1 MNKLNSISDFLIYGA
16 LSIFAAL
23 AIVIASPAWADDDDE
38 DELEFAEAQ
47 VLLQLNDTDGDLGFH
62 ARIDGEPWKRVTIES
77 PDEQI
82 LFDVRLRRALRRQGL
97 TELAFESA
105 EPTFDELD
113 PETFFA
119 RFPEGDYEI
128 SGNGFEGVEYE
139 STSTLSHLIPAA
151 PGNLMVSGVQ
161 ASDDCDAFV
170 PVVSSPVVISWDE
183 VVSHHDELGRAGD
196 IEVDSYEVAV
206 EAETVDYQINVEADV
221 TEVTLAAGA
230 IPSGEEVKY
239 QVLVRE
245 AEGNE
250 SSAESC
256 FIAP

>member
-1 MNKLNSISDFLIYGA
+1 VNKTVSKIDWLVYGA
-16 LSIFAAL
+16 VSVFAGMT
-23 AIVIASPAWADDDDE
+23 IVAASPAWADDDDE
-38 DELEFAEAQ
+38 IEFEEAQ

-77 PDEQI
+77 PKEQI

-113 PETFFA
+113 PDVFFS

-128 SGNGFEGVEYE
+128 EGKGFDGVEYE
-139 STSTLSHLIPAA
+139 SVSTLSHLIPAA
-151 PGNLMVSGVQ
+151 API
-161 ASDDCDAFV
+161 
-170 PVVSSPVVISWDE
+170 VIAWDE
-183 VVSHHDELGRAGD
+183 VDSHHDELGRAGD
-196 IEVDSYEVAV
+196 VEVDSYEVAV
-206 EAETVDYQINVEADV
+206 EAETVDYEINIEADV
-221 TEVTLAAGA
+221 TSVTLAAGA
-230 IPSGEEVKY
+230 IPAGEEVKY